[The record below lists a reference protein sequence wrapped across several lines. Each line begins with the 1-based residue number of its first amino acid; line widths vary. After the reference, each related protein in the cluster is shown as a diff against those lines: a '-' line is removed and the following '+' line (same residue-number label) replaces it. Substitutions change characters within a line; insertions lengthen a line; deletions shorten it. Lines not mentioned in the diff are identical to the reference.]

1 MARAPR
7 PAYPCAVYHVTARGN
22 NRAAI
27 FTDDR
32 DRDSLLALFAEAVK
46 RFNLEIFAF
55 CLMTNHFHLFLRTPE
70 ANISRALQWINSVYT
85 QRYNRRHR
93 RLGHLFQ
100 GRFKSVLVIEQAHWI
115 HLSHYIHLNPVRA
128 GLAADPSEHPWS
140 SYADY
145 VGANAEFPWLS
156 PEPVLLAYGPDRAA
170 RRKRYRAKS
179 LSLAGTGRESWKKF
193 AADLF
198 AAAPSCAAGEG
209 GPSIKEPLYIK
220 GKPNP
225 RLAASARPPV
235 DHDEALEQ
243 VAAAFAVNKDELFRK
258 RRNFPARLA
267 AYYHLTY
274 NRGLSVASTAAALSV
289 SPVSV
294 STGLIK
300 LRQLMEEKPWLK
312 AKIQSLNN

>member
-1 MARAPR
+1 MARGPR
-7 PAYPCAVYHVTARGN
+7 PAYPYAVYHVTARGN

-27 FTDDR
+27 FADDR

-85 QRYNRRHR
+85 QRCNRRHR
-93 RLGHLFQ
+93 RGGHLFQ

-128 GLAADPSEHPWS
+128 GMAADPAGHPWS

-145 VGANAEFPWLS
+145 VGANPEFRWLN
-156 PEPVLLAYGPDRAA
+156 PTPVLLAYGPDRAA
-170 RRKRYRAKS
+170 SRQRYRAQS
-179 LSLAGTGRESWKKF
+179 LSLAGAGSSFWKKF

-198 AAAPSCAAGEG
+198 SASLQPG
-209 GPSIKEPLYIK
+209 GHSKKEPLYVK
-220 GKPNP
+220 GKPRP
-225 RLAASARPPV
+225 ELAASKRAGG
-235 DHDEALEQ
+235 DHDRELKK
-243 VAAAFAVNKDELFRK
+243 VAAAFSVDKDELFRK

-267 AYYHLTY
+267 AYYHLTC
-274 NRGLSVASTAAALSV
+274 NRGLSITATAAALSV
-289 SPVSV
+289 KPASV
-294 STGLIK
+294 SKGLAR
-300 LRQLMEEKPWLK
+300 LRSRMEDDQWLK
-312 AKIQSLNN
+312 SKIQSLN